1 MADQDQ
7 LLEKKMIAMLIDG
20 DNAHQTRED
29 KQANGNAVV
38 VVKFG

>member
-20 DNAHQTRED
+20 DNAQPSLIKEMLAEARD
-29 KQANGNAVV
+29 RKSVV
-38 VVKFG
+38 